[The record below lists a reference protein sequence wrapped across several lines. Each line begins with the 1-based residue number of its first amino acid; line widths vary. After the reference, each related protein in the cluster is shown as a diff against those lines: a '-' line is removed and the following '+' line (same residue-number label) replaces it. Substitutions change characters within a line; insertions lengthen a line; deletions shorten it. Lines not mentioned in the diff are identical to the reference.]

1 MAIYDGIKARLLITG
16 VTMDADAQ
24 AAYTEA
30 LNHVVEAIQR
40 YDSTFVAAMV
50 IDQSELWAICSDL
63 GAGIFK
69 RRMMPEDMDTGWW
82 ANGLKKLETYINTTY
97 LPIQLGQLH
106 FSGLDDSPIVSYVQ
120 PVSGPIAGGT
130 IVGIWGANFKN
141 GCSVTLG
148 GIAMT
153 SVTYHSSGYID
164 AKTPAGVVGLKHMVV
179 TNPSLDIGTLLN
191 AFTYV

>member
-16 VTMDADAQ
+16 AAMDADAL
-24 AAYTEA
+24 ASYNEA
-30 LNHVVEAIQR
+30 VNYVVDAIQR
-40 YDSTFVAAMV
+40 YDATFTSGS
-50 IDQSELWAICSDL
+50 ILDQTDLWAITSDL

-106 FSGLDDSPIVSYVQ
+106 FSGLDDSPIVNYVQ

-130 IVGIWGANFKN
+130 VVGIWGSNFKN

-153 SVTYHSSGYID
+153 YVTFHSSGYID
-164 AKTPAGVVGLKHMVV
+164 AKTPAGAVGLKHMVV

-191 AFTYV
+191 AFNYV